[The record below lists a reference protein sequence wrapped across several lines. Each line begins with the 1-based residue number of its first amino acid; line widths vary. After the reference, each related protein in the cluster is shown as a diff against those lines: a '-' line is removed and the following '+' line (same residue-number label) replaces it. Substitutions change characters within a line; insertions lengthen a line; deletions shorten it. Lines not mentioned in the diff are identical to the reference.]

1 MEPAPRD
8 DEFAEG
14 AETLEV
20 APTDVDTA
28 EIEPAELD
36 PAEVVAESL
45 RVLRQEQHE
54 RERRRQGEAV
64 VAEEARPGLQIRVF
78 GSEAF
83 FRLWLAQAIT
93 SLGDWL
99 GFLAIVVLA
108 TRIGAGSGGAAVGVV
123 MAARIVP
130 GFFFAAGAGVLID
143 RMDRK
148 QVMVVTMVARAC
160 VVALLPFV
168 DTVVGLVFASL
179 VLEVGTL
186 FFTPAKEASVPH
198 LVPAGSL
205 ATANS
210 LSLAAAYGTFPIA
223 SLLFLLLAKV
233 AEWLGQF
240 DILDTLRVSQES
252 VAFYVEVACFVIA
265 AVMISRLPISREHMR
280 RHESDES
287 IDLGQVF
294 TEIKEGWSFIF
305 LNPVVRSVNIGLA
318 TGLIGGGMVVPLGAV
333 FATEVLDAGPAG
345 FGVFITA
352 MGIGVAIGVIAISIM
367 QRRIP
372 KERVFS
378 LCVILAGVSLFAAA
392 SMSTFALAALFVG
405 LMGLCAGAVYVLGF
419 TLLHENV
426 EDELRGRVFAGLYTL
441 VRLCVLLA
449 FAAGP
454 FLAGALDSLSES
466 LVGGEV
472 EVGGVVLQVP
482 GVRLTLW
489 FAGTIM
495 IVAGILAAISL
506 RSVHRAPE
514 PVDGAVGGA
523 C

>member
-1 MEPAPRD
+1 VEPAPRED
-8 DEFAEG
+8 
-14 AETLEV
+14 
-20 APTDVDTA
+20 
-28 EIEPAELD
+28 ELD

-45 RVLRQEQHE
+45 RVIRLEHDE
-54 RERRRQGEAV
+54 RERRKHVDVTAAE
-64 VAEEARPGLQIRVF
+64 EEARPGLYVRVF

-108 TRIGAGSGGAAVGVV
+108 SRVGGGTGGAAVGVV

-148 QVMVVTMVARAC
+148 QVMVATMVARAG

-168 DTVVGLVFASL
+168 DTVLGLVFASL
-179 VLEVGTL
+179 VLEIGTL
-186 FFTPAKEASVPH
+186 FFTPAKEASVPN
-198 LVPAGSL
+198 LVPADHL

-210 LSLAAAYGTFPIA
+210 LSLAAAYGTFPVA
-223 SLLFLLLAKV
+223 SVLFLLLAKV

-240 DILDTLRVSQES
+240 AILDNLRVSQES
-252 VAFYVEVACFVIA
+252 VAFYVEVACFVVA
-265 AVMISRLPISREHMR
+265 AVIISRLPISREHMR
-280 RHESDES
+280 RHAGSDES

-333 FATEVLDAGPAG
+333 FASEVLDAGPAG
-345 FGVFITA
+345 FGAFITA
-352 MGIGVAIGVIAISIM
+352 MGVGVAIGVVVVSM
-367 QRRIP
+367 FQRRIP
-372 KERVFS
+372 KERVFA
-378 LCVILAGVSLFAAA
+378 LCVVLAGVSLFAAA
-392 SMSTFALAALFVG
+392 SMNTFALAALFVA
-405 LMGLCAGAVYVLGF
+405 LMGFCAGTVYVLGF

-426 EDELRGRVFAGLYTL
+426 EDEIRGRVFAGLYTL
-441 VRLCVLLA
+441 VRLCVLVA

-472 EVGGVVLQVP
+472 EVGDVVVQVP

-489 FAGTIM
+489 LAGAIM
-495 IVAGILAAISL
+495 VVAGILSTISL
-506 RSVHRAPE
+506 RSVHSSPD
-514 PVDGAVGGA
+514 PVDGAVDGA